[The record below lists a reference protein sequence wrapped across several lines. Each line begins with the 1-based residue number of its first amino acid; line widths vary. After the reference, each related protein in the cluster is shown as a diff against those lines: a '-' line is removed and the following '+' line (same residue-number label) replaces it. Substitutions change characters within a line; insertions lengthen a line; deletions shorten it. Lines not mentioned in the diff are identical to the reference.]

1 MVLTSAKR
9 GTERRDGSS
18 LEASEMS
25 LGRQGGLGQLGE
37 ENKKVQRQREQSR
50 REVCSANTTGLTGE

>member
-9 GTERRDGSS
+9 GTERRDGSF

-37 ENKKVQRQREQSR
+37 ENKKVQRQSR